1 MTLATMQ
8 EKISLPTARRI
19 ALAAQGFGDPR
30 PAGTVTRRHLQRVLG
45 RTGLFQIDSVS
56 AVVRAHYMPLY
67 SRLGP
72 YPMALLDDAMQP
84 TKRLLVEYWAHEASL
99 LPLET
104 WPLMRWRMERASEG
118 MYSGLAKFGRANKA
132 YIDEIF
138 HQVVD
143 RGPIAAS
150 DIVGAKG
157 SGGWWGWSREKHAFE
172 WLFWAGRITT
182 HSRRSFERLYDLPE
196 RVLPADIYNTPVPA
210 AADAHRELL
219 RISARAHGVATAAC
233 LRDYFRLS
241 PADMKGRLEE
251 LVEMGELIPVRVEG
265 WNKQAYLHASAR
277 IPRKIQARALL
288 APFDPLVFERARA
301 EQLFGFRYRI
311 EIYTPAEKRQYGYY
325 VLPFLLGER
334 LVARVDLKADRPAGV
349 LRVHA
354 AYAEPCAPP
363 ETAAELHEEL
373 KQMRDWLGLERIEV
387 TPAGD
392 IGPALSDIASRSAAL
407 TPPLAKA

>member
-1 MTLATMQ
+1 MKEKLSLA
-8 EKISLPTARRI
+8 TARRI
-19 ALAAQGFGDPR
+19 TLAAQGFADPR
-30 PAGTVTRRHLQRVLG
+30 PTGAITRRHLQRVLD
-45 RTGLFQIDSVS
+45 RIGLLQIDSVS

-67 SRLGP
+67 SRLGA

-84 TKRLLVEYWAHEASL
+84 KKRLLFEYWAHEASL

-104 WPLMRWRMERASEG
+104 YPLLRWRMARAEDG
-118 MYSGLAKFGRANKA
+118 MYGGLAKFGRANRP
-132 YIDEIF
+132 YIEEIF
-138 HQVVD
+138 RQVVD

-150 DIVGAKG
+150 DIAGAKG
-157 SGGWWGWSREKHAFE
+157 SGGWWGWSQEKHAFE

-182 HSRRSFERLYDLPE
+182 HSRRGFERLYDLPE
-196 RVLPADIYNTPVPA
+196 RVLPSDIHALPVPA
-210 AADAHRELL
+210 PADAHRELL
-219 RISARAHGVATAAC
+219 RISARAHGVATGNC
-233 LRDYFRLS
+233 LRDYFRLA

-251 LVEMGELIPVRVEG
+251 LVETGELIPVRVEG
-265 WNKQAYLHASAR
+265 WDRQAYLHADAR

-288 APFDPLVFERARA
+288 APFDPLVFERTRA
-301 EQLFGFRYRI
+301 EQLFEFRYRI

-334 LVARVDLKADRPAGV
+334 IVARIDLKADRPASI

-363 ETAAELHEEL
+363 ETAAELYEEL

-392 IGPALSDIASRSAAL
+392 LGPALSDIAGRSTAL
-407 TPPLAKA
+407 TPPLVKA